1 MYFSLRVLSSA
12 EDVENNG
19 IIFGKRKYHFF
30 LRIGM
35 NSSPK

>member
-1 MYFSLRVLSSA
+1 MHLSLRVLSSA
-12 EDVENNG
+12 EGVESND